1 VNNQYLDIFL
11 EEAKE
16 HIQNLNENILLLED
30 SSNRSAVDEIF
41 RSAHTLKGM
50 AGTMGFNRIS
60 EITHEMEN
68 LLQEIRSNRVN
79 ATQDIIDT
87 LLQCVDVI
95 EMLINDI
102 VENSAESEMSV
113 QHILNMLR
121 QKNNSLD
128 TNEERSSNNFSPK
141 QAFNEFE
148 IGLAKEAF
156 AQDYKLYE
164 ILVTLAEGC
173 LLKSARAFVVFKT
186 LEKFGEIIKTHPE
199 VSDIEDE
206 KFDLDFTLYII
217 SKNTKDE
224 IAISIKSISE
234 IKDVEIIELDTS
246 ILEDFTNGESNY
258 LGKDNSAKLSSNS
271 AKSTYKKKVNKTLRV
286 DISRLDKLMNL
297 VSELIIIKTR
307 LEDLDEKND
316 TKKKKE
322 TIEQLERVTSNLHD
336 AVMKVRMVPIE
347 NIFNRFPRVVHDLSR
362 ELSKK
367 INLRIEGQET
377 ELDRTIID
385 EIGDPLI
392 HLIRNA
398 ADHGLES
405 PSERISLGKAEEGNI
420 KIKAYH
426 DGNNVVIEVSDDGKG
441 IDPDNILK
449 RALRKGLVTDL
460 QAEKLSDAEIIQFL
474 FRPGFSTK
482 DQVSDVSGRG
492 VGLDVVKTKIETL
505 GGSVEVESRRGC
517 GTLFSIRLPLTLA
530 IIQALMVQ
538 VGEEKYAIPLSSI
551 KETVIIS
558 RETLKKVQKHEVILL
573 RERVVPLLKLS
584 EVLDIQTDVDSKQYM
599 TVVIVKKGDRDVGLV
614 VEKLIGQQEIVI
626 KSLGNYLENIKFI
639 AGATILGD
647 GKVALILDVNT
658 LI

>member
-1 VNNQYLDIFL
+1 MNNQYLDIFL

-16 HIQNLNENILLLED
+16 HIQNLNENILLLKD

-405 PSERISLGKAEEGNI
+405 PSERISLGKDEEGNI

-584 EVLDIQTDVDSKQYM
+584 EMLDIQTDVDSKQYM

>member
-16 HIQNLNENILLLED
+16 HIQNLNENILLLKD

-405 PSERISLGKAEEGNI
+405 PSERISLGKDEEGNI

>member
-1 VNNQYLDIFL
+1 MNNQYLDIFL

-16 HIQNLNENILLLED
+16 HIQNLNENILLLKD

-405 PSERISLGKAEEGNI
+405 PSERISLGKDEEGNI